1 MNYRLNLTS
10 ILFTLERKPGMETTA
25 MTKPGR
31 ESPQYVYSERD
42 VKYLELQG
50 WTKVPKPEPPK
61 ERKTLR
67 LKDKQ

>member
-1 MNYRLNLTS
+1 
-10 ILFTLERKPGMETTA
+10 